1 MLENIKI
8 NKIKQTSNKSF
19 GLVFSLF
26 FLIIGLIPIF
36 LDRNVN
42 FYLIIIS
49 LLLLILSLYFSKILT
64 VPNYLWFKLGM
75 YLNFIVSPLIMFIIF
90 YLVVTPTGLIFKI
103 INFKLLK
110 IKWNDKNNSSWVKK
124 NIVKSS
130 FKDQF

>member
-26 FLIIGLIPIF
+26 FLFIGLIPIF

>member
-26 FLIIGLIPIF
+26 FLFIGLIPIF

-42 FYLIIIS
+42 FYLIITS
-49 LLLLILSLYFSKILT
+49 LLLLIISLYFSKVLT